1 MAEYVRSF
9 DGYLNKIKQ
18 IQKDKLYYRGQ
29 PCKVE
34 DGYLLKPSIGRYPFL
49 NNKSPYEFSKYEEE
63 VLLIF
68 ENHLRGHNGYEAKDM
83 WELMALAQHHGLPT
97 RFMDWTTNPLVA
109 LYFATRETKKDK
121 KEKPLDSVVYILLE
135 QPEIFMPKSYLS
147 DPTKESDKQTKK
159 DTNKD
164 EININPENEETGS
177 DIEDPYAL
185 YGIEPD
191 DTRKKTYELTENE
204 LIEKIKTAVNNKELM
219 KDRKDK
225 IDIDDLKT
233 PYEISKNYI
242 YNPPHVSPRIRAQD
256 GVLLACFNP
265 MESLDENSYTEIVIK
280 ASAHKKIRQEL
291 DKYGIF
297 DRQLFP
303 DVDGLAKWLKYE
315 KFEYCDDVFKEL
327 DNPTI

>member
-34 DGYLLKPSIGRYPFL
+34 DGYLLRPSIGRYPFL

-109 LYFATRETKKDK
+109 LYFATRETKKDSK
-121 KEKPLDSVVYILLE
+121 GKPLDSVVYILLE
-135 QPEIFMPKSYLS
+135 QPEIFMPKSYIS
-147 DPTKESDKQTKK
+147 DQQKQDSLKTEAKQKKDEPHIHDDDDPYTAYGLESDQDVKNPSIHDSDKSSEGSKEEENQETPGKK
-159 DTNKD
+159 D
-164 EININPENEETGS
+164 
-177 DIEDPYAL
+177 
-185 YGIEPD
+185 
-191 DTRKKTYELTENE
+191 
-204 LIEKIKTAVNNKELM
+204 
-219 KDRKDK
+219 
-225 IDIDDLKT
+225 DLRI

-315 KFEYCDDVFKEL
+315 KFEYCNDVYKEL
-327 DNPTI
+327 DNPIT